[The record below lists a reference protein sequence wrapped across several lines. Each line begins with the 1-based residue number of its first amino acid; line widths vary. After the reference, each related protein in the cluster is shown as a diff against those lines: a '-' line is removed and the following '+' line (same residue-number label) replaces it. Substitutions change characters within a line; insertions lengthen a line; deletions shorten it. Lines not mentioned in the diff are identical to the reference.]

1 MGLPSLPAVFAR
13 KPLTPIAYLQQ
24 SYFPSFSKDW
34 RLKLKSF
41 DFEVLYSRDDLNS
54 ADYISRHLQAATQCD
69 LIAESAEQYVNFVM
83 TQATPKALSK
93 DDIINATAQD
103 ATLQEVMRLISN
115 GQWNN
120 LKPVNGVDPSTL
132 KIFAKVWNELTSVD
146 GNIVLRGNRIVIPD
160 AL

>member
-83 TQATPKALSK
+83 TQAATKALSK
-93 DDIINATAQD
+93 NDLATSQD
-103 ATLQEVMRLISN
+103 ATLQEVIRLILN
-115 GQWNN
+115 GQQPEQPEASEW
-120 LKPVNGVDPSTL
+120 S
-132 KIFAKVWNELTSVD
+132 
-146 GNIVLRGNRIVIPD
+146 
-160 AL
+160 